1 MELSV
6 RTSFELW
13 WRHSW
18 AVLVVLSTTAQC
30 LQLTNDGSAANTPS
44 SYDKAFRL
52 LQTGHPDA
60 ALAQIDNALAAQP
73 DDASLINLRGLV
85 AAKLGRT
92 GEAEAGFK
100 RVIQLVPRATMG
112 YNNLAALLW
121 ELGRQDEAANLFR
134 QALTQEPQNFT
145 ALVGLGTTLAE
156 TQKYG
161 EAALYLEKAWTSH
174 PGDFQAGYELARS
187 LQELKRPAEA
197 HKILRK
203 LKPPED
209 TASAAKF
216 YVLSALLAEQVGEG
230 HAAKRYYAR
239 AYELSPQSFDIYLAL
254 LRASISTPG
263 AYVAQLPPAPA
274 ALSADQHFALGLVF
288 ASGGDYPAAI
298 PHFQQ
303 TLELQPTRSSA
314 IYNLALA
321 YKQEGQ
327 SQAAI
332 EVLER
337 ALQRQPN
344 GELHNLLAS
353 LEEEAGRYVEAVR
366 DYQHAVDLDPGNEQ
380 YYFDLGAEY
389 LLHLTFDPAVEVFQI
404 GSKKFPTSPRLYVGR
419 GLAQFA
425 LRQYDEAADAFL
437 SALEID
443 PALPDAFLAWNA
455 LPPFV
460 ILDGWE
466 TIEPRLQRL
475 AKRYPENA
483 QAIYCYA
490 ASLSRHGAASRR
502 VEDLDLAQPL
512 LEKAVQLNPKLA
524 VAHLELGTLYAE
536 HKQKDKAVASFRAAI
551 RLDPNSEMAHYRLGQ
566 IYRDLKQLTLAAQE
580 LDLYRQLSRSHQDEM
595 AQTRRAIRQFVL
607 AKPAPRSTD
616 DKSPL

>member
-1 MELSV
+1 LSV
-6 RTSFELW
+6 RKSFELL
-13 WRHSW
+13 WRYSW

-30 LQLTNDGSAANTPS
+30 LQLTNHRNRASTPS
-44 SYDKAFRL
+44 PYDKAFRL
-52 LQTGHPDA
+52 LQSGQPDA
-60 ALAQIDNALAAQP
+60 ALAQIDNALATQP
-73 DDASLINLRGLV
+73 NDAGLINLRGLI

-100 RVIQLVPRATMG
+100 RVIHLLPHATMG

-121 ELGRQDEAANLFR
+121 QLGRHDEAAKLFR
-134 QALTQEPQNFT
+134 QALTCEPQNWT

-156 TQKYG
+156 TRKYG
-161 EAALYLEKAWTSH
+161 EAAPYLEKAWRSH

-187 LQELKRPAEA
+187 LEELKRPAEA
-197 HKILRK
+197 QKILMK
-203 LKPPED
+203 LSVPQDSE
-209 TASAAKF
+209 SAARF
-216 YVLSALLAEQVGEG
+216 YALSARVAEQLGDR
-230 HAAKRYYAR
+230 HATKRDYAR

-254 LRASISTPG
+254 VRASIATRE
-263 AYVAQLPPAPA
+263 ADVAQLPPAPA

-288 ASGGDYPAAI
+288 ASGGDYAAAI
-298 PHFQQ
+298 SHFQQ
-303 TLELQPTRSSA
+303 ALELQPTSSSA
-314 IYNLALA
+314 NYNLALA

-344 GELHNLLAS
+344 GELYALLAS

-366 DYQHAVDLDPGNEQ
+366 DYQHAMDRDPVKEQ

-389 LLHLTFDPAVEVFQI
+389 LLHLTFGPAVEVFQV

-425 LRQYDEAADAFL
+425 LRQYTEAADAFL

-443 PALPDAFLAWNA
+443 PASPDAFLAWNA

-475 AKRYPENA
+475 AKRFPENA
-483 QAIYCYA
+483 QAVFCYA
-490 ASLSRHGAASRR
+490 ASLSRHGAASRHE
-502 VEDLDLAQPL
+502 EDLDLAQPL
-512 LEKAVQLNPKLA
+512 LEKVVHLNPRLA
-524 VAHLELGTLYAE
+524 VAHLELGALYAE

-551 RLDPNSEMAHYRLGQ
+551 RLDPNSEIAHYKLGQ
-566 IYRDLKQLTLAAQE
+566 IYRDLNQLTLAAQE
-580 LDLYRQLSRSHQDEM
+580 LDLYRQLSRTHRDEM
-595 AQTRRAIRQFVL
+595 AQTRSAIRQFVL
-607 AKPAPRSTD
+607 AKPASRSPED
-616 DKSPL
+616 